1 MNINSSKN
9 DILKVEA
16 QLSALK
22 SYVNCELSI
31 IRNQIESYTEHT
43 KMSLDHE
50 SRNIDALHKN
60 IALLQIELIEKNRII
75 KSLME
80 TQTDVLDLMVDLRRQ
95 PNTPEQ
101 NITEH
106 LSQDKFN
113 QRSHNYRNKDHSRR
127 KQHKRNQQLGKEKK
141 IIYVRNLHKNVTE
154 SDLVELFDLKTTNDL
169 NR

>member
-1 MNINSSKN
+1 
-9 DILKVEA
+9 
-16 QLSALK
+16 
-22 SYVNCELSI
+22 
-31 IRNQIESYTEHT
+31 
-43 KMSLDHE
+43 MSLDHE
-50 SRNIDALHKN
+50 NRNIDAPHKN
-60 IALLQIELIEKNRII
+60 IAFLQIELIENNRII

-95 PNTPEQ
+95 QNTPEQ